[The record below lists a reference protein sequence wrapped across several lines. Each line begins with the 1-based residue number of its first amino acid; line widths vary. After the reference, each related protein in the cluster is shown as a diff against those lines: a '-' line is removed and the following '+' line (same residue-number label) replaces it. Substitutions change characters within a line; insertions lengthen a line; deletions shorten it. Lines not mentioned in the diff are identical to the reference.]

1 MKSSGTTLRDVAE
14 QAGVSIDTVSR
25 VLNGKGKMK
34 WASAMRRAREIR
46 EIAERLN
53 YRPNAAARAIRSAR
67 TRTVGALV
75 RNNPRD
81 RHIHPVAF
89 ETILGINEGLQ
100 SVGYVL
106 SVIRVDDVQFD
117 TPGASRVFREHML
130 DGMIVIGGMTEE
142 AVARLQDAMPNCI
155 WADTNIWNDT
165 LCIRRDELHVG
176 ETVGRRCVEAGYEK
190 IVLLGGGRSSVP
202 HYSIEDRYAGLQKV
216 AAETGVPLERV
227 SVPWAQ
233 TFDESFVPTNL
244 LDPSVAFVTQGTPFA
259 LWLMQLAGKL
269 GKVPGRDFGLAC
281 CDETSEVVR
290 YWPGLSRMSFDH
302 YDLGV
307 RAARMMLKHLKDP
320 ETAVASEVFR
330 GEWIG
335 GCTTARPRPE

>member
-1 MKSSGTTLRDVAE
+1 MRSTGTTLRDVAE

-100 SVGYVL
+100 DAGYVL
-106 SVIRVDDVQFD
+106 SVIRVDDVQFE
-117 TPGASRVFREHML
+117 TAGTSRVFKEHML

-142 AVARLQDAMPNCI
+142 AVERLQDAMPNCI

-165 LCIRRDELHVG
+165 LCIRRDEIYVG
-176 ETVGRRCVEAGYEK
+176 ETIGRKLVDAGYRK
-190 IVLLGGGRSSVP
+190 LVLLGGGKSSVP
-202 HYSIEDRYAGLQKV
+202 HYSLEDRFAGLQRV
-216 AAETGVPLERV
+216 ANETGIPLERV
-227 SVPWAQ
+227 SVPWAP
-233 TFDESFVPTNL
+233 TFDESRVPAHL
-244 LDPSVAFVTQGTPFA
+244 FDPSVAFVTQGTPFA
-259 LWLMQLAGKL
+259 VWLMQLAGKR
-269 GKVPGRDFGLAC
+269 GQVPGRDFGLAC
-281 CDETSEVVR
+281 CDESSEVVR

-302 YDLGV
+302 YDLGL
-307 RAARMMLKHLKDP
+307 RAAQMMLRHLKDP
-320 ETAVASEVFR
+320 ETVVPSQVFR
-330 GEWIG
+330 GEWIAG
-335 GCTTARPRPE
+335 STAVRVRPE